1 MADPIPQQECDQS
14 KRPAPPPAQGPSPA
28 ELDIAARK
36 RRAETYFN
44 DHLSGQR
51 EWYTRAAMRNK
62 QLTAWL
68 AFLVLFFGSATSLIQ
83 LFAKDFPAQVSY
95 VTAVLGVL
103 VVLTKGLER
112 IGKYEETWVGYRTA
126 SEGMKRE
133 FRLYIN
139 KAGDYAGIADEEKTY
154 RSFVE
159 HVETII
165 ADEEHQFWQYRRT
178 NNGADTKAPAEGHE
192 GAGAAPPT
200 ATPAGGQGGD
210 KAGHKRSPPAKA
222 EATPPT

>member
-1 MADPIPQQECDQS
+1 M
-14 KRPAPPPAQGPSPA
+14 
-28 ELDIAARK
+28 AARK

-44 DHLSGQR
+44 DHLRGQR
-51 EWYTRAAMRNK
+51 EWYNRAATRNK
-62 QLTAWL
+62 QMTAWL

-83 LFAKDFPAQVSY
+83 LFAKDFPAPVSY

-139 KAGDYAGIADEEKTY
+139 KAGDYASIADEEATY

-178 NNGADTKAPAEGHE
+178 DDGVDNKTPAEGHA
-192 GAGAAPPT
+192 GAEAAPPA
-200 ATPAGGQGGD
+200 ATPTAVHGGD
-210 KAGHKRSPPAKA
+210 KAG
-222 EATPPT
+222 

>member
-139 KAGDYAGIADEEKTY
+139 KAGDYAGIADEEETY

-159 HVETII
+159 HVESIV

-178 NNGADTKAPAEGHE
+178 GDGADGKAPAEGDA
-192 GAGAAPPT
+192 GAGAAPPA
-200 ATPAGGQGGD
+200 ATPKAVHGAD
-210 KAGHKRSPPAKA
+210 KPG
-222 EATPPT
+222 